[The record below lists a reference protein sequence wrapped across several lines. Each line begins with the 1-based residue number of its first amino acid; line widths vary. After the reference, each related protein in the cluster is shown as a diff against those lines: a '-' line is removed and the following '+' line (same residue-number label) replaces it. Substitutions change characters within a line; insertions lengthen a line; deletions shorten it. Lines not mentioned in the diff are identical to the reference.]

1 MFAKETYISRRA
13 QLKAQVGKGLLLFIG
28 NDESSMNYADNTYT
42 FRQDSTFLYYFGLD
56 QAGLCAVID
65 IDADKEI
72 IFGNELTIDD
82 IVWMGT
88 QPTLRERCATVG
100 IVETAPMSELANYVS
115 RAAQSGQKVH
125 YLPPY
130 RGDHKL
136 LLQELLGLHPS
147 QQAQGSSVD
156 FIMAVANMR
165 NHKTAEEIAQIEE
178 AVDISVDMHVK
189 AMQMVRPGM
198 KESEVAAAV
207 TEIALSRGWGL
218 SFPVIA
224 TINGQTLHNHDHSH
238 TMQEGQMLLLDAG
251 AENNMHYCGDL
262 SSTMPVGQHFTERQ
276 STIYNILYAAH
287 QEAVKALRPG
297 INFRDVHM
305 LTVTKICEGLK
316 GLGLVKGDPAEVAN
330 TGAYAMFM
338 PCGLGHMMGL
348 DVHDMEN
355 LGEMYVGYGGKP
367 KSTQFGFKSLRLG
380 RELEPGYVFTVEPGI
395 YFIPELIDKWR
406 AEKQFTDFLCYD
418 EIDKWRDFSGI
429 RNEENYLITP
439 DGARRLG
446 SKVKPMTIEEVESQ
460 KNIG

>member
-1 MFAKETYISRRA
+1 MK
-13 QLKAQVGKGLLLFIG
+13 LQVGVNIGGLMKYKDDPEKFI
-28 NDESSMNYADNTYT
+28 D
-42 FRQDSTFLYYFGLD
+42 
-56 QAGLCAVID
+56 
-65 IDADKEI
+65 
-72 IFGNELTIDD
+72 
-82 IVWMGT
+82 
-88 QPTLRERCATVG
+88 
-100 IVETAPMSELANYVS
+100 
-115 RAAQSGQKVH
+115 
-125 YLPPY
+125 
-130 RGDHKL
+130 
-136 LLQELLGLHPS
+136 
-147 QQAQGSSVD
+147 
-156 FIMAVANMR
+156 
-165 NHKTAEEIAQIEE
+165 IEE

-207 TEIALSRGWGL
+207 TDIALSRGWGL
-218 SFPVIA
+218 SFPVIV

-238 TMQEGQMLLLDAG
+238 TMQDGQMLLLDAG

-276 STIYNILYAAH
+276 RTIYNILYAAH

-395 YFIPELIDKWR
+395 YFIPELIPYVD
-406 AEKQFTDFLCYD
+406 
-418 EIDKWRDFSGI
+418 
-429 RNEENYLITP
+429 
-439 DGARRLG
+439 
-446 SKVKPMTIEEVESQ
+446 VE
-460 KNIG
+460 

>member
-100 IVETAPMSELANYVS
+100 IVETAPMSELANYVG

-218 SFPVIA
+218 SFPPPPFPPWSPPSPF
-224 TINGQTLHNHDHSH
+224 QPS
-238 TMQEGQMLLLDAG
+238 
-251 AENNMHYCGDL
+251 
-262 SSTMPVGQHFTERQ
+262 F
-276 STIYNILYAAH
+276 
-287 QEAVKALRPG
+287 
-297 INFRDVHM
+297 
-305 LTVTKICEGLK
+305 
-316 GLGLVKGDPAEVAN
+316 
-330 TGAYAMFM
+330 
-338 PCGLGHMMGL
+338 
-348 DVHDMEN
+348 
-355 LGEMYVGYGGKP
+355 
-367 KSTQFGFKSLRLG
+367 SL
-380 RELEPGYVFTVEPGI
+380 PPPWFPWS
-395 YFIPELIDKWR
+395 PP
-406 AEKQFTDFLCYD
+406 
-418 EIDKWRDFSGI
+418 S
-429 RNEENYLITP
+429 
-439 DGARRLG
+439 
-446 SKVKPMTIEEVESQ
+446 
-460 KNIG
+460 